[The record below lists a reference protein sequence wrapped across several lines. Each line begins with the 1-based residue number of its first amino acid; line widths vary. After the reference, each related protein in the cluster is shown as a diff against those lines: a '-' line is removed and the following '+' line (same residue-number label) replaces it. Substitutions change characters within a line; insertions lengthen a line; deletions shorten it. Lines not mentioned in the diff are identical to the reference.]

1 MVFFSA
7 LLHLHPVKGKFINHE
22 TSNEQNAA
30 YVSNLIFNKIV
41 RNLFDFKLVGK
52 LRKVIKFNE
61 NASKRYFLVKYIQFE
76 SYISF
81 LQLPLREFITCFCT
95 GSPSR
100 LKMFK
105 EL

>member
-22 TSNEQNAA
+22 TSNEQTAV

-52 LRKVIKFNE
+52 LRKCLNLMKT
-61 NASKRYFLVKYIQFE
+61 LVKDTF
-76 SYISF
+76 S
-81 LQLPLREFITCFCT
+81 
-95 GSPSR
+95 
-100 LKMFK
+100 
-105 EL
+105 

>member
-7 LLHLHPVKGKFINHE
+7 LLHLHPVKGMFINHE
-22 TSNEQNAA
+22 ASNEQNAV

-81 LQLPLREFITCFCT
+81 LQLPLREFITVFCT